1 MKVKLCLIMVMLLGL
16 VGLIIS
22 SFIVHE
28 TDYVI
33 VTQFGKPVKTINA
46 PGLYFKRPGFLQTVN
61 RFDKRVNKFKT
72 QPIQLLLGDK
82 NPLILTCYV
91 CWRIAD
97 PLLFFQSVATADIA
111 AQKTGDMVNSQLGG
125 VLGDY
130 TINNVI
136 NTDTNAV
143 KLAEMESRI
152 LANCN
157 EKTKQKYGIEIV
169 SVGIS
174 RINYPSIVAEAVY
187 KRMQAERNK
196 EAIRF
201 RAEGREEA
209 TKIQAETD
217 REAARIMAEA
227 YKAAEIIKGGGDKE
241 AMTIYAEAFKQDPE
255 FFEFIKSLDAY
266 RQILKQ
272 KTTLILSTESS
283 LFKYLKE
290 SDGGEA
296 K

>member
-1 MKVKLCLIMVMLLGL
+1 MKVILCLIMVLLLGL
-16 VGLIIS
+16 VGLISS
-22 SFIVHE
+22 SFIVDE
-28 TDYVI
+28 AEYVI
-33 VTQFGKPVKTINA
+33 VTQFGKLVKTIDS
-46 PGLYFKRPGFLQTVN
+46 PGLYFKRLGFLQTVN
-61 RFDKRVNKFKT
+61 RFNKRVNTFKT
-72 QPIQLLLGDK
+72 QPIQLLLGDR
-82 NPLILTCYV
+82 NPLILICYV

-97 PLLFFQSVATADIA
+97 PLLFFQAVATADIA
-111 AQKTGDMVNSQLGG
+111 AQKTSDMVSSQLGS

-130 TINNVI
+130 TIDNVI

-143 KLAEMESRI
+143 KLLEIERRI
-152 LANCN
+152 FANCN
-157 EKTKQKYGIEIV
+157 EKARQKYGIEIV

-201 RAEGREEA
+201 RAEGREES
-209 TKIQAETD
+209 TKIYAKTD

-227 YKAAEIIKGGGDKE
+227 YRAAEIIKGEGDKE
-241 AMTIYAEAFKQDPE
+241 AMTIYALAFKQDPD

-266 RQILKQ
+266 RQILNQ
-272 KTTLILSTESS
+272 KTTLILSTDSP

-290 SDGGEA
+290 PDGGEA